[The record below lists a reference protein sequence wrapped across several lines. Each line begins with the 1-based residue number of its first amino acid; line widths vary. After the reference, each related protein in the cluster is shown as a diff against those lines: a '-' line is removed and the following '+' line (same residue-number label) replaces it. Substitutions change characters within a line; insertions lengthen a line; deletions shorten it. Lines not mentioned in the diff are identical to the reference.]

1 MPRVLNRHHKN
12 LPASAVHIGR
22 HTAFG
27 NPYRRPEDGTRKQV
41 IEKFALWIATQP
53 ELIERIRTE
62 LSGKDLVCSCWP
74 LACHG
79 DLLLK
84 IANGEVIQPVAE
96 IKEQVQLGL
105 FN

>member
-1 MPRVLNRHHKN
+1 MPKLLNRHHPN
-12 LPASAVHIGR
+12 LPKDAVHIGR

-27 NPYRRPEDGTRKQV
+27 NPYRHPKDGTRKQV
-41 IEKFALWIATQP
+41 IEKFALWLATQP

-74 LACHG
+74 LPCHG

-84 IANGEVIQPVAE
+84 IANNEVIQPVAE